1 VSFRAA
7 ISVDPGFEAEGLF
20 TGLVSVPQTRYAD
33 EESQRQFWDALLAGT
48 RSTAG
53 VASASLT
60 SQLPFTNNNSSSVI
74 VPEGFV
80 PPPGESL
87 LSPFQTV
94 VGPDYFETMGIE
106 LLGGRTFEESDGPD
120 APNVMV
126 VDKWLAD
133 RYWPGGDAIGHRMVF
148 NMVPG
153 ADSVPESN
161 IATIVGVVETIKQND
176 LTTPASEHTGA
187 YYFTYRQQPRT
198 FLTVVARSAAGD
210 GADLTTAVR
219 SALSGVDSDVPLF
232 GVETMRARI
241 DQSLSRRRLP
251 MMLLGVFAGLAL
263 FLVVI
268 GIYGALAYTVSQRTR
283 EIGIR
288 MAMGSAP
295 QQVFRAVV
303 GQGLKVTGVGLA
315 VGGLAAWFL
324 TRLLQSLLFGV
335 AATDP
340 RVMAAVALVLAA
352 VAVTACTIPARRA
365 TRVNPV
371 EALEG

>member
-1 VSFRAA
+1 
-7 ISVDPGFEAEGLF
+7 
-20 TGLVSVPQTRYAD
+20 
-33 EESQRQFWDALLAGT
+33 
-48 RSTAG
+48 
-53 VASASLT
+53 
-60 SQLPFTNNNSSSVI
+60 
-74 VPEGFV
+74 
-80 PPPGESL
+80 
-87 LSPFQTV
+87 
-94 VGPDYFETMGIE
+94 MGIE
-106 LLGGRTFEESDGPD
+106 LLAGRTFEESDGPD
-120 APNVMV
+120 APNVMLI
-126 VDKWLAD
+126 DKWLAD
-133 RYWPGGDAIGHRMVF
+133 RYWPDGDAIGSRMVF
-148 NMVPG
+148 GVVPG

-161 IATIVGVVETIKQND
+161 IATVVGIVRTIKQND

-198 FLTVVARSAAGD
+198 FFTVVARSAAGD
-210 GADLTTAVR
+210 GTDLTAAVR
-219 SALSGVDSDVPLF
+219 RALSSVDADVPLF

-241 DQSLSRRRLP
+241 DDSLTRRRLP

-263 FLVVI
+263 FLVVV

-303 GQGLKVTGVGLA
+303 GQGLKVTGIGLA

-340 RVMAAVALVLAA
+340 RVMAAVALLLAG
-352 VAVTACTIPARRA
+352 VAATACTIPARRA